1 LCEFLFIAGNAQ
13 NYVEM
18 EEIQRN
24 EEAIRNYI
32 IGVAFRGL
40 EDTRR
45 HHKEDGTHQQHGP
58 AGRRPT
64 KPDALYLLEASL
76 HRPLDRILA
85 LQ

>member
-1 LCEFLFIAGNAQ
+1 MCEFLFIAGNAQ

-64 KPDALYLLEASL
+64 KPDALYLQKLLSTDL
-76 HRPLDRILA
+76 
-85 LQ
+85 

>member
-1 LCEFLFIAGNAQ
+1 
-13 NYVEM
+13 M

-45 HHKEDGTHQQHGP
+45 HHKEDGTHEQHGP
-58 AGRRPT
+58 TDRRCGPANRWPT
-64 KPDALYLLEASL
+64 KPDALHLLEASL

>member
-1 LCEFLFIAGNAQ
+1 MCEFLFIAGNAQ
-13 NYVEM
+13 NSVEM

-64 KPDALYLLEASL
+64 KPDALHLLEASL
-76 HRPLDRILA
+76 HRPLDRILG